1 MNWWRGKQKGFYWHV
16 GYRCWIMCP
25 RSDIGQIFLLEYHLQ
40 KGRLEEEL
48 ERFLID
54 MEALLRAEYP
64 PGQGQESHSK

>member
-1 MNWWRGKQKGFYWHV
+1 MNLWRGKQKGFYWHV
-16 GYRCWIMCP
+16 CRIIVSEVKYEP
-25 RSDIGQIFLLEYHLQ
+25 NFSVEYHLQ